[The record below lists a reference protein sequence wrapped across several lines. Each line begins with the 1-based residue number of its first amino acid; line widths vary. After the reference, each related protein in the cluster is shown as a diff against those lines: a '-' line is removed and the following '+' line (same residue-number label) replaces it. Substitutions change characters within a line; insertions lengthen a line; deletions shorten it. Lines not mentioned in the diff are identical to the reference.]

1 MAGPP
6 VRHLI
11 ETDEIPI
18 GIISEHAR
26 KDQNIRKGHLHT
38 LHVWWAT
45 RPLAACRA
53 VLMATLLPDP
63 ADERC
68 PEEFRKAARD
78 TLPAVLRKIAS
89 GRMKRNQAR
98 QSFPEVSLSWLEP
111 TGLTDH
117 EELRKA
123 LLTFIAAF
131 ADWEASNSPIFVE
144 TARQLVRAAH
154 PEGPPLVVDPFA
166 GIGSIPFEAL
176 RIGAEAFAGDLNP
189 VAVLLNK
196 VALEYLPT
204 YGLDLAEAVRKWGQW
219 VRQRAIEELR
229 PFYPLDPDGSEPL
242 AYLWA
247 RTIRCEGPS
256 CGAEVPLV
264 GLLWLSR
271 KEKKRVALRYRG
283 DKKQKQVIFEIFE
296 PKAES
301 EVQSPIVKRFS
312 ATCPVCGYTT
322 PYKRVRE
329 QIRAKRG
336 GTRDARMIAVIT
348 LRPDGSRGF
357 RLATEQD
364 VAVARRAAEELV
376 RRQAQHPGPL
386 PLVPDEATPEARGP
400 GASRA
405 FSVRKWGME
414 TWGDLFSPRQALA
427 LSTFVRLVWEAH
439 EKVLAETGDA
449 PFARAVATCLAL
461 AVSSMIPYHASTS
474 FNHPA
479 FGIREVFLGSGFP
492 MKPDFAEGNP
502 LIPRLVPGFPYYLE
516 QAVQVLE
523 REDRKGF
530 RPGTVRQGSATA
542 IPLPDQS
549 VPYVVTDPPYYDA
562 VPYAALSDFCYV
574 WLRRM
579 VGDLH
584 PDLFRWPLTPKAEEC
599 IMDPGPPP
607 PGEPEK
613 TKEFFETTLEQA
625 LAECRRVLRPNGLAV
640 VLFAHKG
647 TAGWEAL
654 LNALV
659 RAGWTVTAS
668 WPIETERASRKRAVG
683 SAVLQ
688 SSVFLVCRPRSENAG
703 VGDWRRVLEEM
714 NRKVAEWL
722 PRLEKEGI
730 HGADAIFSCIGPAL
744 EVYSR
749 YERVETA
756 GGQVIPLGDV
766 RNGKGQVVQRG
777 YLSYVWEAVA
787 REALK
792 VIFAEADP
800 TGFEEDARLTAV
812 WLWTLRAKA
821 NGAVSEEAEEEMLEE
836 EEGEEADQKKPS
848 RYALPY
854 DDARLMIQALGAHED
869 RLKRPGGILEVKGDT
884 ARLLSVAERRRFLL
898 GGRPAGAMRPR
909 SQKKQQLLF
918 EEMAPEPEEGM
929 TVEPGQSTL
938 DRLHQAMLLFAEGR
952 SEALRRFLVDEDV
965 GRDGRFWRLADALS
979 RLYPASS
986 QEKRWAD
993 GLLARKKVLGL

>member
-1 MAGPP
+1 MADPTRV
-6 VRHLI
+6 VRRLI
-11 ETDEIPI
+11 ETDEMPI
-18 GIISEHAR
+18 GLISEHAR
-26 KDQNIRKGHLHT
+26 KDQNVRKGHLHT

-63 ADERC
+63 TDEQC
-68 PEEFRKAARD
+68 PEAFRREARE
-78 TLPAVLRKIAS
+78 VLRS
-89 GRMKRNQAR
+89 FTGRDLSEPAALR
-98 QSFPEVSLSWLEP
+98 Q
-111 TGLTDH
+111 
-117 EELRKA
+117 A
-123 LLTFIAAF
+123 LLDFIGHFAA
-131 ADWEASNSPIFVE
+131 WENSAHRAFVE
-144 TARQLVRAAH
+144 TARRLVRAAH
-154 PEGPPLVVDPFA
+154 PEGAPLVVDPFA

-176 RIGAEAFAGDLNP
+176 RIGADAFAGDLNP

-204 YGLDLAEAVRKWGQW
+204 YGLRLAEAVRKWGRW
-219 VRQRAIEELR
+219 VRERAIEELR
-229 PFYPLDPDGSEPL
+229 PFHPLESDGSEPL

-247 RTIRCEGPS
+247 RTIRCEGPG
-256 CGAEVPLV
+256 CGAEVPMV

-271 KEKKRVALRYRG
+271 KEKQRVALRYRE
-283 DKKQKQVIFEIFE
+283 DKARKEVVFEIFH

-301 EVQSPIVKRFS
+301 EVQPPIVRRFS
-312 ATCPVCGYTT
+312 VTCPVCGYTT
-322 PYKRVRE
+322 PYQRVRE
-329 QIRAKRG
+329 QVRAKRG

-348 LRPDGSRGF
+348 LKPDGSRGF
-357 RLATEQD
+357 RLATEED
-364 VAVARRAAEELV
+364 VAVAERAAEELA
-376 RRQAQHPGPL
+376 RWEAQHRGPL
-386 PLVPDEATPEARGP
+386 PLVPDEPLPLEGTLGFR
-400 GASRA
+400 
-405 FSVRKWGME
+405 VNLWGMT
-414 TWGDLFSPRQALA
+414 TWGDLFTPRQALA
-427 LSTFVRLVWEAH
+427 LSTFVRLVREAH
-439 EKVLAETGDA
+439 GEVLRETGDA
-449 PFARAVATCLAL
+449 AFARAVATCLAV
-461 AVSSMIPYHASTS
+461 AVSSFIPYNASTS

-492 MKPDFAEGNP
+492 MKPDFSDANP
-502 LIPRLVPGFPYYLE
+502 LISRLSPGFEYFLN
-516 QAVQVLE
+516 QIVQVLE
-523 REDRKGF
+523 REGGQGS

-562 VPYAALSDFCYV
+562 VPYASLSDFCYV

-579 VGDLH
+579 LHDLH
-584 PDLFRWPLTPKAEEC
+584 PDLFRTALTPKTEEC

-613 TKEFFETTLEQA
+613 TKEFFEVTMERA
-625 LAECRRVLRPNGLAV
+625 LAECRRVLRPDGLAV

-688 SSVFLVCRPRSENAG
+688 SSVFLVCRPRPENAG
-703 VGDWRRVLEEM
+703 VGEWRRVLDEM
-714 NRKVAEWL
+714 NRKVIEWL
-722 PRLEKEGI
+722 PRLEQEGI
-730 HGADAIFSCIGPAL
+730 RGADAIFSCLGPAL

-766 RNGKGQVVQRG
+766 RNGKGQVMQRG

-792 VIFAEADP
+792 VIFPEADP
-800 TGFEEDARLTAV
+800 QGFEEDARLTAL
-812 WLWTLRAKA
+812 WLWTLLVKA
-821 NGAVSEEAEEEMLEE
+821 NGTISKEAPDDLLEEDEEAE
-836 EEGEEADQKKPS
+836 GAVQKKS
-848 RYALPY
+848 SGYALPY
-854 DDARLMIQALGAHED
+854 DDARLIIQALGAQED
-869 RLKRPGGILEVKGDT
+869 RLKRLGGILEVKGNT
-884 ARLLSVAERRRFLL
+884 ARLLPVAERRRYLL
-898 GGRPAGAMRPR
+898 GDRPRGAMRPR
-909 SQKKQQLLF
+909 PRKGQQLLL
-918 EEMAPEPEEGM
+918 EQMALEPEEGI

-952 SEALRRFLVDEDV
+952 SEALRRFLVDEGV
-965 GRDGRFWRLADALS
+965 GRDGQFWRLADALS
-979 RLYPASS
+979 RLYPSTS
-986 QEKRWAD
+986 QEKRWVD
-993 GLLARKKVLGL
+993 GVLARKKLLGL